1 MKMKEICEKTGLTE
15 RAVRLYCERG
25 LIKPESYTQNDRE
38 YLVFGE
44 RDERALRCIAILRS
58 ADFSLEE
65 IQTMQNEPFLIEKT
79 VREHTAKLMKES
91 AEKLELCGRLQALDP
106 AKLRDIVD
114 LAEELGRDESHSNV
128 SPLKG
133 PTFAEFCEQGGYCE
147 DETLFMEEDRLV
159 RRGRIF
165 ARCYC
170 VFYVIFAVFSALT
183 AGSFDGFVLTLALN
197 IVFIVFFMK
206 GHPWARVFLAVF
218 QLLGFFG
225 DLYTITVNIDYSLI
239 GLWILFILIPL
250 LAAEVLCCYFLVF
263 DKGVSAYQY
272 EKRTD
277 GDRYL

>member
-25 LIKPESYTQNDRE
+25 LITPETYTQNERE

-106 AKLRDIVD
+106 TKLRDIVD
-114 LAEELGRDESHSNV
+114 LAEELGREEPHSNV

-133 PTFAEFCEQGGYCE
+133 QTFSEFCEQGGYCE
-147 DETLFMEEDRLV
+147 DDSLFWEEERLV
-159 RRGRIF
+159 RRGQIF

-170 VFYVIFAVFSALT
+170 VFYVILAVFSALT
-183 AGSFDGFVLTLALN
+183 SGSFGGFVLTLALN

-206 GHPWARVFLAVF
+206 GHPWARVVLAIF
-218 QLLGFFG
+218 QLLGLFG
-225 DLYTITVNIDYSLI
+225 DLYTITVKIDYSLI
-239 GLWILFILIPL
+239 GFWPLFVLVPL
-250 LAAEVLCCYFLVF
+250 LLSETAVCYFLAF

-272 EKRTD
+272 EKRTG